1 MSLKTQAP
9 LTLPGM
15 LSTAGHCDQ
24 SSAAIFVSF
33 GASIEEIMEWFDVSR
48 EQIVTVLAFAARS
61 LDAPIPYS
69 RQAMVDAHS
78 MAGWETT
85 CSERHRSD

>member
-1 MSLKTQAP
+1 
-9 LTLPGM
+9 
-15 LSTAGHCDQ
+15 
-24 SSAAIFVSF
+24 
-33 GASIEEIMEWFDVSR
+33 MEWFDVSR